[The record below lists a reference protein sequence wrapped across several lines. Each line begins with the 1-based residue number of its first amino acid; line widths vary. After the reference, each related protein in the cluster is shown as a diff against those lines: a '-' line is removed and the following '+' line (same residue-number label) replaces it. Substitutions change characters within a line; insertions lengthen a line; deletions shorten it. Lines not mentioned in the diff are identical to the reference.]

1 VLKFL
6 WYCVFGVVSSLTVLI
21 GLHLPG
27 AYTEAFFWLP
37 FILAAAA
44 LGGALFVINDRKLGT
59 VSFRRLWEV
68 LRAMPRT
75 LQVGLLLAFPA
86 AFLYQANVEDELGFK
101 QTYATIGVW
110 FCTLGTGL
118 AYGDLARRRGG
129 EPPDDEQRR
138 IGRMVIGI
146 VWGVVLL
153 GALRAAMLNWWIPSG
168 QG

>member
-1 VLKFL
+1 VKFL
-6 WYCVFGVVSSLTVLI
+6 WCCVFSVVSSVAVLV

-27 AYTEAFFWLP
+27 AYTEVAFTLP
-37 FILAAAA
+37 FLLSGIA
-44 LGGALFVINDRKLGT
+44 LGGAMFVINDRELFA
-59 VSFRRLWEV
+59 VSFRRLWDV

-86 AFLYQANVEDELGFK
+86 AFLYQSNVEDELGFK

-118 AYGDLARRRGG
+118 AYGDLVRRRGG
-129 EPPDDEQRR
+129 EPLDDKQRR
-138 IGRMVIGI
+138 IGRIVIGV
-146 VWGVVLL
+146 VWGVALL
-153 GALRAAMLNWWIPSG
+153 GALRAALLNWWTPSG